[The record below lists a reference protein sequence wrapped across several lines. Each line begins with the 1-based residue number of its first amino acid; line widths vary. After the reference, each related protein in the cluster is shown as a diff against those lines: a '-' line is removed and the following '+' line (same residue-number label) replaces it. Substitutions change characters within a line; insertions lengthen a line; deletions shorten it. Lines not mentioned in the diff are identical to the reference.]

1 MPLFLGNMHRSIFKD
16 KGHQVY
22 NFEMLPKP
30 EREKIEREFFGAIF
44 VHFYKPGVI
53 SK

>member
-1 MPLFLGNMHRSIFKD
+1 MALFLGDMHWSIFRD
-16 KGHQVY
+16 KGHHVY

-30 EREKIEREFFGAIF
+30 EREKIYREFFGAIF
-44 VHFYKPGVI
+44 VHFYKLGVI